1 MLTILTGSPGH
12 GKSYTSV
19 QMIDAFIHEG
29 KFVVTNVPLRA
40 DFATAMAKHHTLFS
54 RFRKKAVNKRAYEI
68 SHMVHV
74 CTELEDIMRVRF
86 DGKGEG
92 RGKVVLDE
100 SQRVMNVRGSTRG
113 KSDEAKK
120 RKMIVNFVSGHRH
133 YGADLLLITQALGN
147 IDLQVRNL
155 MEFHSEVRNF
165 RRLPGIG
172 WIAKLLF
179 PGGNLFLRITWWN
192 DKNKTKAGINLYWL
206 NKGLADLYDTHSLEH
221 VDAPENVLTLPSHP
235 DERPPFELNSESD
248 SEKLHIVAD
257 ATIAPDAA
265 A

>member
-19 QMIDAFIHEG
+19 QMIDSFVHEG

-40 DFATAMAKHHTLFS
+40 DFAEKMAAHHTLFS
-54 RFRKKAVNKRAYEI
+54 SLRKKAVHKRAYEI
-68 SHMVHV
+68 RHMVHV
-74 CTELEDIMRVRF
+74 TTELEDIMRVRF
-86 DGKGEG
+86 DGKGES

-100 SQRVMNVRGSTRG
+100 AQRVMNVRGATRG
-113 KSDEAKK
+113 KSDEARK
-120 RKMIVNFVSGHRH
+120 RKLIVNFVSGHRH
-133 YGADLLLITQALGN
+133 YGADLIIITQALGN
-147 IDLQVRNL
+147 VDLQVRNL

-179 PGGNLFLRITWWN
+179 PGGNLFLRVTWWN

-206 NKGLADLYDTHSLEH
+206 NKGLADLYDTHSLEK
-221 VDAPENVLTLPSHP
+221 VDTPPNVLVLPSHP
-235 DERPPFELNSESD
+235 DTRPVWSPTSESD
-248 SEKLHIVAD
+248 SDVVEVVAD
-257 ATIAPDAA
+257 ATVASNGAA
-265 A
+265 